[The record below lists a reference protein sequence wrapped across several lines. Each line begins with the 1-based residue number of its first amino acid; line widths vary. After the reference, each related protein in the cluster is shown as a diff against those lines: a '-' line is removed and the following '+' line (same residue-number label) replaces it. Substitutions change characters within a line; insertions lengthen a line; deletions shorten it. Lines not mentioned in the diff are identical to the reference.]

1 MNTGNS
7 SIMRFF
13 HLKLNIFLI
22 LSFLIFGFLF
32 WHFAKEMLIVEKD
45 GLYVGQ
51 VNLYGDLVLHLSFIN
66 KFLESSKI
74 LPDSPIFAQSKIN
87 YPIFADFTTA
97 QIAKLTSVDF
107 ALFITTFLTGLLVIY
122 VARIFIL
129 NFIKSEKVVFLTLLI
144 FFLNG
149 GFGFIYFFQDYA
161 NSQKSITDFLF
172 SMPNEYTDI
181 KEKGYWWINSFLAY
195 FLPQRGFLFAFPITL
210 TILALLYTGFKKN
223 KSYLIIIAGLL
234 SGVLPLVHA
243 HSLFLIFLVSLIYFP
258 LSVMFSKEPERKNII
273 ISWAIFAALTA
284 LLSIPIIK
292 TISQDTNPLHFIR
305 LDPGWTSKE
314 NIILFWGKNLGIF
327 APILTVA
334 LVWVYKN
341 NKKLFS
347 LYLPFAAIFII
358 SNIFVFQPWE
368 FDNSKLLIYW
378 YFASSIIVAYFMYEF
393 FFSEGL
399 VHKTLG
405 VVLIFFMVFASFL
418 DIFRTFTPVT
428 SYQIFSKEDIAIANS
443 VKFLTNKNG
452 TFVTA
457 PIHNH
462 PIPALSGRSTLVGY
476 HGWLW
481 THGIDYTNRAQD
493 VKKIYAGENFE
504 NLISKYRISYV
515 TVGPHETNDFTIN
528 QKNLANYPRIILSQN
543 WSLYDVSNIW
553 ANGNGQN

>member
-66 KFLESSKI
+66 KFLESGKI

-292 TISQDTNPLHFIR
+292 TISQDKNTLHFIR

-334 LVWVYKN
+334 LVWVY
-341 NKKLFS
+341 
-347 LYLPFAAIFII
+347 
-358 SNIFVFQPWE
+358 
-368 FDNSKLLIYW
+368 
-378 YFASSIIVAYFMYEF
+378 
-393 FFSEGL
+393 
-399 VHKTLG
+399 KTLG

-457 PIHNH
+457 PIQNH

-515 TVGPHETNDFTIN
+515 TYAI
-528 QKNLANYPRIILSQN
+528 
-543 WSLYDVSNIW
+543 
-553 ANGNGQN
+553 